1 MHSLPSP
8 RDKAWARP
16 LGLYFTAMRSANRS
30 PGTIRLHRFYLAH
43 LAAQHRNPWRV
54 TTADLQ
60 TILTTPSWGPS
71 SMKSARTVYRGFYRW
86 AHGEGLVDD
95 WIGERLAAVRVR
107 PGVPRPAPE
116 LVVQR
121 VQGDVERIAFMAQL
135 GAFGGLRAGEISRVG
150 SWDLDVDVLTVHGKG
165 GKTRVVPIEHQGLLS
180 RLELVDG
187 WAFPNQWTGQ
197 PITPGYVTKLLSDA
211 LPGGWTAH
219 NLRHRY
225 AMQAFDG
232 TGDLLAVSEL
242 LGHASTATTQ
252 VYVSASVKRL
262 RAAARAAA

>member
-1 MHSLPSP
+1 MRNHQSQRPKS
-8 RDKAWARP
+8 WAAV
-16 LGLYFTAMRSANRS
+16 LGLYFIAMKSANRA
-30 PGTIRLHRFYLAH
+30 PGTIKLHRFYLAH
-43 LAAQHRNPWRV
+43 LAAAHPNPWRV
-54 TTADLQ
+54 TTGDLRE
-60 TILTTPSWGPS
+60 LLATPSWGPS

-95 WIGERLAAVRVR
+95 WIGERLEAVRVR

-121 VQGDVERIAFMAQL
+121 VQHDVDRIAFMAQL
-135 GAFGGLRAGEISRVG
+135 GAFAGLRAGEISRVG

-165 GKTRVVPIEHQGLLS
+165 SKTRVVPIEHEGLLA
-180 RLELVDG
+180 RLEAVDG
-187 WAFPNQWTGQ
+187 WAFPNQWTGK

-211 LPGGWTAH
+211 LPAGWTAH

-242 LGHASTATTQ
+242 LGHASTSTTQ

>member
-1 MHSLPSP
+1 MIMPSP
-8 RDKAWARP
+8 MTVNTWAAA
-16 LGLYFTAMRSANRS
+16 LGLYFTAMRAANRS

-43 LAAQHRNPWRV
+43 LAAAYPRPWRV
-54 TTADLQ
+54 TTADLRE
-60 TILTTPSWGPS
+60 LLATPTWGPS

-95 WIGERLAAVRVR
+95 WIGERLESVRVR

-121 VQGDVERIAFMAQL
+121 VQHDDERVAFMAQL
-135 GAFGGLRAGEISRVG
+135 GAFAGLRAAEISRVG
-150 SWDLDVDVLTVHGKG
+150 SWDLAGDVLTVHGKG
-165 GKTRVVPIEHQGLLS
+165 DKTRVVPIVHQGLLE
-180 RLELVDG
+180 RLEAVDG
-187 WAFPNQWTGQ
+187 WAFPNQWTGR

-242 LGHASTATTQ
+242 LGHSSTATTQ

-262 RAAARAAA
+262 RAAAAAAA

>member
-1 MHSLPSP
+1 MRSSSP
-8 RDKAWARP
+8 PAKSWAAA

-43 LAAQHRNPWRV
+43 LSAQHPNPWRV
-54 TTADLQ
+54 TTADLRELMAQ
-60 TILTTPSWGPS
+60 PTWGPA

-95 WIGERLAAVRVR
+95 WIGERLASVRVR

-121 VQGDVERIAFMAQL
+121 VQHDVDRIAFMAQL
-135 GAFGGLRAGEISRVG
+135 GAFAGLRAGEISRVG

-165 GKTRVVPIEHQGLLS
+165 GKTRVVPIEHQGLLE
-180 RLELVDG
+180 RLEDVAD
-187 WAFPNQWTGQ
+187 WAFPNQWTGK

-211 LPGGWTAH
+211 LPDGWTAH